1 MDPVPI
7 GAGGNSF
14 KDIDSQKLFKE
25 LNLTNNSVFLDLA
38 CGYGDY
44 SLAALDYMGQKG
56 QIYAIDLWAEG
67 IEALKDKINKNN
79 IQRITPIIQDVSQ
92 TLPLQQDSIDICLI
106 ATVLHDFIEVNN
118 AKQVLKQV
126 KRVLKTGGKLAIL
139 EFKKEDSQEGPPNE
153 IRLLPQDV
161 ENHLLPYSFRKIKYV
176 DMGKRHYL
184 MIFENNS

>member
-1 MDPVPI
+1 
-7 GAGGNSF
+7 
-14 KDIDSQKLFKE
+14 
-25 LNLTNNSVFLDLA
+25 
-38 CGYGDY
+38 
-44 SLAALDYMGQKG
+44 
-56 QIYAIDLWAEG
+56 
-67 IEALKDKINKNN
+67 
-79 IQRITPIIQDVSQ
+79 VSQ

>member
-1 MDPVPI
+1 MDSDPI

-44 SLAALDYMGQKG
+44 SLAALDYIGKSG
-56 QIYAIDLWAEG
+56 QIYAIDLWPEG

-79 IQRITPIIQDVSQ
+79 FQKITPIIQDVSQ
-92 TLPLQQDSIDICLI
+92 TLPLQKDSIDSCLI

-118 AKQVLKQV
+118 AKQVLKQI
-126 KRVLKTGGKLAIL
+126 KRVLKTGSKLAIL
-139 EFKKEDSQEGPPNE
+139 EFKKEESEKGPPKE

-161 ENHLLPYSFRKIKYV
+161 EEFLLPYSFQKINYV
-176 DMGKRHYL
+176 DMGERHYL
-184 MIFENNS
+184 MIFENKN